1 MKERSS
7 LNKRIVYLY
16 PEVEGKENFVCWG
29 FSKETIS
36 LKKNN
41 EIKAKIKEA
50 LQLIR
55 DHQNPWVK
63 NRSFSV
69 YLGEDNKSSW
79 VALPRELSAKALKI
93 FAVKLAEVNL
103 DYKMVITSFQNPFSG
118 KLPFEPVISY
128 DRGFIFDS
136 SRIEQKL
143 AIQSISNI

>member
-7 LNKRIVYLY
+7 LNKGITYLY

-29 FSKETIS
+29 FNKETIS
-36 LKKNN
+36 LKKKN
-41 EIKAKIKEA
+41 EIKRAVKEA
-50 LQLIR
+50 LQVIGS
-55 DHQNPWVK
+55 HQNSWIK

-69 YLGEDNKSSW
+69 YLGEDHKSSW

-93 FAVKLAEVNL
+93 VAEKLAEIKL
-103 DYKMVITSFQNPFSG
+103 DNQIVVTSYQNPFG
-118 KLPFEPVISY
+118 EELPFEPVISY

-143 AIQSISNI
+143 AFQKISNI

>member
-1 MKERSS
+1 M
-7 LNKRIVYLY
+7 NKGIVYLF

-29 FSKETIS
+29 FNKETTS

-41 EIKAKIKEA
+41 EIKTKITEA
-50 LQLIR
+50 LQVIGS
-55 DHQNPWVK
+55 HQNSWIK

-93 FAVKLAEVNL
+93 FAEKLAEVKLENQI
-103 DYKMVITSFQNPFSG
+103 VITSYQSPFG
-118 KLPFEPVISY
+118 KELPFEPVISY

-143 AIQSISNI
+143 ALQKISNI